1 MADKVRRRLAAIL
14 AADVAG
20 YSRLVGAD
28 EEGTLARLRALFRG
42 AVQPAVAARGGRVFK
57 LMGDA
62 LLAEFPSAVEAVR
75 CAAEIQDAAEQRGA
89 GEPEDRRVRLRVGVH
104 LGDVAV
110 EGGDLLGDGVNV
122 AARLEGLAEP
132 GGVVVSAKVAD
143 EVRGRV
149 PFALEDLGER
159 ALKNIERPVR
169 AFRVRPADAGTTNPS
184 LAASA
189 APRLTSPDRP
199 SLVVLPFQ
207 NMSGDP
213 EQEYFVDGLVEDIT
227 TAFSRIRWLLVIAR
241 NSAFVYKGRTVDIR
255 QVGRD
260 LGVRY
265 VLEGGVRKA
274 DNRVRI
280 TAELDDARTGAQL
293 WADQFD
299 GGLDDIFALQDRV
312 TGRVVG
318 AIEPQIR
325 SAEIA
330 LAQLK
335 PPDSLQA
342 YDLRLRALA
351 KINMVDCAHLAEGVD
366 LLRQAIG
373 MDPGYALAH
382 ATLGRCRWRQVAQG
396 CLRDN
401 APAIAEALSCMETA
415 LSLQDDDPD
424 ALAYAGFL
432 LATIGGDRQRGVA
445 LVQKALSLNPNAIL
459 ALDHG
464 AILRAYAG
472 ETDAVRAYVERAN
485 RLNPFEVAPGRNLA
499 IAIAH
504 FANGRYEDALE
515 ATGASLRDWP
525 NYAPTLRYRAASLG
539 LLGRIEEGRAAMRH
553 LATLTPGFTITRAR
567 AHLEVD
573 LNRPF
578 ANPGV
583 IEAFC
588 EGLSRIGVPA

>member
-1 MADKVRRRLAAIL
+1 LVTPGADGTRRRLAAIL
-14 AADVAG
+14 AADVVG
-20 YSRLVGAD
+20 SSRLMAEDEAGA
-28 EEGTLARLRALFRG
+28 LARLGQLRHEVLEPRIG
-42 AVQPAVAARGGRVFK
+42 ACGGRLFK
-57 LMGDA
+57 TMGDGF
-62 LLAEFPSAVEAVR
+62 LAEFSSTVEALR
-75 CAAEIQDAAEQRGA
+75 CALDIQATLQADVG
-89 GEPEDRRVRLRVGVH
+89 GLVLRIGVH
-104 LGDVAV
+104 QGDVVIA
-110 EGGDLLGDGVNV
+110 GDGADLLGDGVNV
-122 AARLEGLAEP
+122 ATRLERMAEP
-132 GGVVVSAKVAD
+132 GGIVISARVQEDAAGKLAVA
-143 EVRGRV
+143 
-149 PFALEDLGER
+149 AEDLGEQT
-159 ALKNIERPVR
+159 LKNIPRPVR
-169 AFRVRPADAGTTNPS
+169 VFRVRPADAGTPS
-184 LAASA
+184 PSAAASV
-189 APRLTSPDRP
+189 APGLTLPDRP

-241 NSAFVYKGRTVDIR
+241 NSAFVYKGRTVDVR

-274 DNRVRI
+274 GNRVRI

-330 LAQLK
+330 HAQLK

-351 KINMVDCAHLAEGVD
+351 KINMVGCAHLAEGID

-373 MDPGYALAH
+373 MDPGYASAH

-396 CLRDN
+396 CLGDN
-401 APAIAEALSCMETA
+401 GPAIAEALSCMETA

-432 LATIGGDRQRGVA
+432 LATVGGDRQRGVA

-459 ALDHG
+459 ALDLG
-464 AILRAYAG
+464 AMLRAYAG
-472 ETDAVRAYVERAN
+472 ETDAVRAYVERAD
-485 RLNPFEVAPGRNLA
+485 RLNPFEVTPGRNLA
-499 IAIAH
+499 IAVAH

-525 NYAPTLRYRAASLG
+525 KYAPTLRYRVASLG
-539 LLGRIEEGRAAMRH
+539 LLGRIEEGRAAMRQ
-553 LATLTPGFTITRAR
+553 LATLTPGFTIARAR
-567 AHLEVD
+567 THLEVD

-578 ANPGV
+578 PPGV

-588 EGLSRIGVPA
+588 EGLSRVGVPA